1 MFKSLC
7 RAFRQ
12 QWRLDVEKS
21 QGFHNYYESSV
32 TGERK
37 VRTSDTKAIKQ
48 GKGEPAILTQGYQP
62 VDINW
67 LKSAKSGRY
76 IIDGKAHETEQGF
89 KPTADSKPPLPVN
102 ATSAIRKPSQK

>member
-1 MFKSLC
+1 M
-7 RAFRQ
+7 
-12 QWRLDVEKS
+12 EKS
-21 QGFHNYYESSV
+21 QGFHNYYESPV
-32 TGERK
+32 TGDRK

-48 GKGEPAILTQGYQP
+48 GKGEPAILIQGYQP

-76 IIDGKAHETEQGF
+76 IIDGKAYKTEQGF
-89 KPTADSKPPLPVN
+89 KPRADDAPSLPVN